1 MTKNMKSIHKI
12 LGLTAAMS
20 ISLFSCDE
28 NDGIRKAD
36 TTVANPT
43 TSTANFFFV
52 NATTDGPSLD
62 FFVNGLNQGTA
73 TVGSGLSGGYK
84 NVPITTPGLNNIANT
99 SIRSKATTGTIGGR
113 LGSNDLLFRASNTGF
128 GNLVAVPNARYT
140 FIAVDEL
147 DRPQPLRTFSLNTVT
162 NALAA
167 DITYYNRVTR
177 QQISNDA
184 FKALAPTEQANFV
197 SIGTIP
203 AGVSDP
209 GGVRYYAITDT
220 YPTDAAIAAAVTA
233 NQSFIR
239 FVHASPNAP
248 GVFVRLV
255 GSSTIN
261 LVSGTAATN
270 VMSVAG
276 GFSPSAGSRTATVAW
291 GSAVAT
297 GASPNNT
304 YTVEV
309 HTNSTFTALA
319 LSVPNVTFT
328 AGKVYTIVARGLVG
342 GTGTSALG
350 AAVGV
355 HN

>member
-1 MTKNMKSIHKI
+1 MKSIHKI

-36 TTVANPT
+36 TTVASPSTN
-43 TSTANFFFV
+43 TANFFFV

-62 FFVNGLNQGTA
+62 FFVNGLSQGTA
-73 TVGSGLSGGYK
+73 ALGSGLSAGYK
-84 NVPITTPGLNNIANT
+84 NVPITTPGLNTIANT
-99 SIRSKATTGTIGGR
+99 SIRAKATSGTIGGR
-113 LGSNDLLFRASNTGF
+113 LGSNDLIFRATNTGI
-128 GNLVAVPNARYT
+128 GNLVAAPNARYT

-147 DRPQPLRTFSLNTVT
+147 DRPVPLRTFSLNTVT

-184 FKALAPTEQANFV
+184 YKALAPADQSGFV
-197 SIGTIP
+197 SLGTIP

-209 GGVRYYAITDT
+209 GSIRYYAITDT

-255 GSSTIN
+255 GTTTIP
-261 LVSGTAATN
+261 LVTTAATN

-291 GSAVAT
+291 GAAVAT
-297 GASPNNT
+297 SAAPNNT

-309 HTNSTFTALA
+309 HTNAGFTALA

-328 AGKVYTIVARGLVG
+328 PGKVYTIVARGLVG

>member
-1 MTKNMKSIHKI
+1 MKAIHKI
-12 LGLTAAMS
+12 LGIAVALS
-20 ISLFSCDE
+20 VSLFSCDE
-28 NDGIRKAD
+28 NDGLRKAD
-36 TTVANPT
+36 TTVVNPT
-43 TSTANFFFV
+43 TNNANFFFI
-52 NATTDGPSLD
+52 NASTDGPSLD
-62 FFVNGLNQGTA
+62 FYVNGVNQGTA
-73 TVGSGLSGGYK
+73 ALGSGLSTGYK

-99 SIRSKATTGTIGGR
+99 SVRAKATTGTIGGI
-113 LGSNDLLFRASNTGF
+113 LGGNDVLFRATNTGI
-128 GNLVAVPNARYT
+128 GNLVAAPNARYT

-147 DRPQPLRTFSLNTVT
+147 DRPQPLRTFSKNLIT
-162 NALAA
+162 NAVAA
-167 DITYYNRVTR
+167 DITYYNRLNRKQV
-177 QQISNDA
+177 SNDD
-184 FKALAPTEQANFV
+184 FKNPEITPTSEQANFV

-220 YPTDAAIAAAVTA
+220 YPTDAQITAAVTA

-255 GSSTIN
+255 GSSTIP
-261 LVSGTAATN
+261 LVTTAASN
-270 VMSVAG
+270 VMS
-276 GFSPSAGSRTATVAW
+276 FTPNAGSRTATLGW
-291 GSAVAT
+291 GTAVAT
-297 GASPNNT
+297 GATPNNT

-319 LSVPNVTFT
+319 LSVPNVSF
-328 AGKVYTIVARGLVG
+328 APGKVYTIVARGLVG

>member
-1 MTKNMKSIHKI
+1 MKSIHKI

-36 TTVANPT
+36 TTVASP
-43 TSTANFFFV
+43 STNSANFFFV

-62 FFVNGLNQGTA
+62 FFVNGLSQGTA
-73 TVGSGLSGGYK
+73 ALGSGLSSGYK
-84 NVPITTPGLNNIANT
+84 NVPITTPGLNTIANT
-99 SIRSKATTGTIGGR
+99 SIRAKATTGTIGGR
-113 LGSNDLLFRASNTGF
+113 LGSSDLIFRATNTGI
-128 GNLVAVPNARYT
+128 GNLVAAPNARYT

-147 DRPQPLRTFSLNTVT
+147 DRPVPLRTFSLNTVT

-184 FKALAPTEQANFV
+184 YKALAPADQSGFV
-197 SIGTIP
+197 SLGTIP

-239 FVHASPNAP
+239 FVNASPSVQ
-248 GVFVRLV
+248 GLSVRIV
-255 GSSTIN
+255 GTSTIN
-261 LVSGTAATN
+261 LVTTPAALN
-270 VMSVAG
+270 VMSVAAAHN
-276 GFSPSAGSRTATVAW
+276 PSAGSRTATVGWTAFN
-291 GSAVAT
+291 T
-297 GASPNNT
+297 GVSPNT
-304 YTVEV
+304 YSIEI

-319 LSVPNVTFT
+319 VSVPVSFPQGLQP
-328 AGKVYTIVARGLVG
+328 GKIYTIVARGLVG
-342 GTGTSALG
+342 GTGASALG

>member
-1 MTKNMKSIHKI
+1 MI
-12 LGLTAAMS
+12 
-20 ISLFSCDE
+20 
-28 NDGIRKAD
+28 
-36 TTVANPT
+36 
-43 TSTANFFFV
+43 
-52 NATTDGPSLD
+52 NATVDGPALD
-62 FFVNGLNQGTA
+62 FYVNGVNLGSSA
-73 TVGSGLSGGYK
+73 LGSGLASGYK
-84 NVPITTPGLNNIANT
+84 NVPITTPGLNAIANT
-99 SIRSKATTGTIGGR
+99 SIRSKAVSGSTIGGL
-113 LGSNDLLFRASNTGF
+113 LGSSDLIFRATNTGI
-128 GNLVAVPNARYT
+128 GNLVAAPNARYT

-147 DRPQPLRTFSLNTVT
+147 GRPQPLRTFSKNLVT

-167 DITYYNRVTR
+167 DITYYNRLNR
-177 QQISNDA
+177 KQISNDD
-184 FKALAPTEQANFV
+184 FKNPEITPPSEQANFV

-209 GGVRYYAITDT
+209 GGIRYYAITDT

-255 GSSTIN
+255 GSSTIP
-261 LVSGTAATN
+261 LVTTAALN

-276 GFSPSAGSRTATVAW
+276 GFTPSAGARTATLGWPAAAAT
-291 GSAVAT
+291 GVAT
-297 GASPNNT
+297 NT

-309 HTNSTFTALA
+309 HTNATFTALA

-328 AGKVYTIVARGLVG
+328 PGKVYTIVARGLVG
-342 GTGTSALG
+342 GTGASALG
-350 AAVGV
+350 AAVAQ

>member
-1 MTKNMKSIHKI
+1 
-12 LGLTAAMS
+12 MS

-28 NDGIRKAD
+28 NDGIGKAD
-36 TTVANPT
+36 TTVANP
-43 TSTANFFFV
+43 STNSANFFFV

-62 FFVNGLNQGTA
+62 FFVNGLSQGTA
-73 TVGSGLSGGYK
+73 ALGSGLSGGYK
-84 NVPITTPGLNNIANT
+84 NVSITTPGLNNIPNT
-99 SIRSKATTGTIGGR
+99 SIRAKATNGIIGGL
-113 LGSNDLLFRASNTGF
+113 LGANDLIFRSQGTGLN
-128 GNLVAVPNARYT
+128 GTGIANLIAVPNARYT

-147 DRPQPLRTFSLNTVT
+147 DRPQPLRTFSKNLVT

-167 DITYYNRVTR
+167 DITYYNRLNR
-177 QQISNDA
+177 KQISNDD
-184 FKALAPTEQANFV
+184 FKNPEITPPSEQANFV

-203 AGVSDP
+203 TGISDP

-255 GSSTIN
+255 GPATIP
-261 LVSGTAATN
+261 LVTTAATN

-276 GFSPSAGSRTATVAW
+276 GFNPSAGSRTATLGWPA
-291 GSAVAT
+291 AVAT
-297 GASPNNT
+297 GVASNS

-319 LSVPNVTFT
+319 LSVPNVTFVP
-328 AGKVYTIVARGLVG
+328 GKIYTIVARGLVG
-342 GTGTSALG
+342 GTGASALG

>member
-1 MTKNMKSIHKI
+1 
-12 LGLTAAMS
+12 MS

-28 NDGIRKAD
+28 NDGISKAD
-36 TTVANPT
+36 TTVANP
-43 TSTANFFFV
+43 STNAANFFFI

-62 FFVNGLNQGTA
+62 FFVNGLSQGTA
-73 TVGSGLSGGYK
+73 ALGSGLNGGYK

-99 SIRSKATTGTIGGR
+99 SVRAKATSGTIGG
-113 LGSNDLLFRASNTGF
+113 LIGSNDLIFRATNTGI
-128 GNLVAVPNARYT
+128 GNLVAAPNARYT

-147 DRPQPLRTFSLNTVT
+147 SRPLPLRTFSLNTVT

-197 SIGTIP
+197 SIGTVP
-203 AGVSDP
+203 AGTSDP
-209 GGVRYYAITDT
+209 GGIRYYVLTDT
-220 YPTDAAIAAAVTA
+220 YPSDANIAAAVTG
-233 NQSFIR
+233 NLSFVR
-239 FVHASPNAP
+239 FFHASPNAP
-248 GVFVRLV
+248 ATGVFVRLV
-255 GSSTIN
+255 PTTTGSTVN
-261 LVSGTAATN
+261 LVSIATTN
-270 VMSVAG
+270 VMAVANFNPSV
-276 GFSPSAGSRTATVAW
+276 GSRTATSAFPTTGNVA
-291 GSAVAT
+291 SN
-297 GASPNNT
+297 S

-319 LSVPNVTFT
+319 LSVPNVTF
-328 AGKVYTIVARGLVG
+328 ASGKIYTIVARGLVG

-350 AAVGV
+350 AAIGV